1 MEEKVGTD
9 AMQCNI
15 MYQQV
20 ALFARCFFLTPTP
33 PPVTQASGSVQMQTI
48 DLCNIKLHLMRER
61 ALAMAR
67 QSISVP
73 RTY

>member
-1 MEEKVGTD
+1 MQYNVSTSGTF
-9 AMQCNI
+9 CTL
-15 MYQQV
+15 
-20 ALFARCFFLTPTP
+20 LFSHAN
-33 PPVTQASGSVQMQTI
+33 AAAGDSGFRLSVQMQTI